1 MNEQSRM
8 PYIVR
13 GVLALLLGII
23 VLFWPGLTVEVVA
36 ILFAVFIL
44 INGLLLVGLSL
55 MKPSGESF
63 GTAFLIL
70 GILLVI
76 GGIFGVI
83 NPIMTAITLTILIAI
98 LAIISGFSDIWVALT
113 VMDSG
118 GIRLLLGLSG
128 ALSVILGGIFFIF
141 PLLGAVIL
149 VAVYI
154 GVFAIAIGILSI
166 VQGIMTPKAVSMDSE

>member
-36 ILFAVFIL
+36 ILFAAFIL
-44 INGLLLVGLSL
+44 LNGLLLIGLSA
-55 MKPSGESF
+55 MAPSGESY

-76 GGIFGVI
+76 GGVFGII
-83 NPIMTAITLTILIAI
+83 NPIMTAITLTILIAV
-98 LAIISGFSDIWVALT
+98 LALISGFSDIWVALT
-113 VMDSG
+113 AMGSG
-118 GIRLLLGLSG
+118 GARILLGISG
-128 ALSVILGGIFFIF
+128 ALSVILGGIFILL

-154 GVFAIAIGILSI
+154 GIFAIALGILSI
-166 VQGIMTPKAVSMDSE
+166 AQGVMTPKAASA

>member
-36 ILFAVFIL
+36 ILFAAFIL
-44 INGLLLVGLSL
+44 LNGLLLIGLSAMAL
-55 MKPSGESF
+55 SGESY

-76 GGIFGVI
+76 GGVFGII
-83 NPIMTAITLTILIAI
+83 NPIMTAITLTILIAV
-98 LAIISGFSDIWVALT
+98 LALISGFSDIWVALT
-113 VMDSG
+113 AMGSG
-118 GIRLLLGLSG
+118 GARILLGISG
-128 ALSVILGGIFFIF
+128 ALSVILGGIFILL

-154 GVFAIAIGILSI
+154 GIFAIALGILSI
-166 VQGIMTPKAVSMDSE
+166 AQGVMTPKAASA